1 MIFSFYFSVQP
12 VVQSKSTITYHTYH
26 ISHFDFFI
34 FYTNKHNLT
43 QTPNNL
49 GSGSSYNYYNMV
61 SWKAIYM
68 FQNPSL

>member
-1 MIFSFYFSVQP
+1 MIFSFYFSVP

-43 QTPNNL
+43 QAPNN
-49 GSGSSYNYYNMV
+49 SGSSYNNYYKMV
-61 SWKAIYM
+61 SWKAIYK